1 MIWQLISSGEKVLYH
16 YLEVTVEANI
26 YVVTSPPKFAPD
38 ATDMGILVETNS
50 SPQKTSESHQPGGKV
65 REKEKKNIGLIGSPG
80 THSNPMFI
88 EDLPLDKSDNNNNH
102 SCPPPFQQS
111 PKAQH

>member
-1 MIWQLISSGEKVLYH
+1 MRPARGKLVIWQLISSGEKVLYH

-65 REKEKKNIGLIGSPG
+65 REREKKYWTDWVPW
-80 THSNPMFI
+80 
-88 EDLPLDKSDNNNNH
+88 D
-102 SCPPPFQQS
+102 PF
-111 PKAQH
+111 

>member
-1 MIWQLISSGEKVLYH
+1 MRPARGKLVIWQLISSGEKVLYH

-65 REKEKKNIGLIGSPG
+65 REIRERKKYWTDWVPW
-80 THSNPMFI
+80 
-88 EDLPLDKSDNNNNH
+88 D
-102 SCPPPFQQS
+102 PF
-111 PKAQH
+111 

>member
-1 MIWQLISSGEKVLYH
+1 MLYH

-26 YVVTSPPKFAPD
+26 YVVTSPPKLAPD

-65 REKEKKNIGLIGSPG
+65 RKNIQLIGSPG
-80 THSNPMFI
+80 THSNP
-88 EDLPLDKSDNNNNH
+88 DVY
-102 SCPPPFQQS
+102 
-111 PKAQH
+111 

>member
-1 MIWQLISSGEKVLYH
+1 MLYH
-16 YLEVTVEANI
+16 NLEVTIEANI

-65 REKEKKNIGLIGSPG
+65 REREREEEKYIGLIRSPG

>member
-1 MIWQLISSGEKVLYH
+1 MLVRGQRYCLPERGRPVDVRPARGKLVIWQLISSGEKVLYH

-65 REKEKKNIGLIGSPG
+65 REREKKKYRTDWVPW
-80 THSNPMFI
+80 
-88 EDLPLDKSDNNNNH
+88 D
-102 SCPPPFQQS
+102 PF
-111 PKAQH
+111 

>member
-1 MIWQLISSGEKVLYH
+1 MLYH

-26 YVVTSPPKFAPD
+26 YVVTSPPKLAPD

-65 REKEKKNIGLIGSPG
+65 RKTTLKTGLIGSPG
-80 THSNPMFI
+80 THSNPNVYGRFATRQI
-88 EDLPLDKSDNNNNH
+88 G
-102 SCPPPFQQS
+102 
-111 PKAQH
+111 

>member
-1 MIWQLISSGEKVLYH
+1 MLVRGQRHCLPERGRPVDVRPARGKLVIWQLISSGEKVLYH

-26 YVVTSPPKFAPD
+26 YVVTSPLKFAPD

-65 REKEKKNIGLIGSPG
+65 REREKKKYWTDWVPW
-80 THSNPMFI
+80 
-88 EDLPLDKSDNNNNH
+88 D
-102 SCPPPFQQS
+102 PF
-111 PKAQH
+111 